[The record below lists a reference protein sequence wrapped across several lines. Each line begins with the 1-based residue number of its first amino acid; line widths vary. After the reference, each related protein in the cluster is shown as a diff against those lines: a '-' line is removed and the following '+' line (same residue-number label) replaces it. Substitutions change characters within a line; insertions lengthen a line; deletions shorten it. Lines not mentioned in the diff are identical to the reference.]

1 MSTNFERFV
10 RERQLLHNVSP
21 ATVEWHK
28 QSLAWLKVEQPTQND
43 LNDFVCRLRDAK
55 MSPASCN
62 NRIRSVN
69 AYLHW
74 LAASGSDGSDG
85 SEGFDS
91 IASQEVKCGSGCRH
105 LHVAKLKEPQNVVS
119 TYTPEQVRVLIQWKP
134 ASKNFY
140 QRRLHLLTLTLL
152 DCGLRI
158 SEALHLHVREVSM
171 DDLLLLVQGKGSK
184 QRRVPFS
191 FELRKR
197 IYKFVADFH
206 LSPDTLLFCTKSHHT
221 TLDKNIVRRDVKLL
235 CKRLGFTPPKRVL
248 HSFRHTFGSNY
259 VRKGGDVFRLQK
271 VLGHS
276 SLSTSR
282 IYANLNTA
290 DLSSVHER
298 LSLLG

>member
-21 ATVEWHK
+21 ATAEWHK
-28 QSLAWLKVEQPTQND
+28 QSLAWLKVEQPTQAD
-43 LNDFVCRLRDAK
+43 LNDFVCRLREAR

-74 LAASGSDGSDG
+74 LTASGSDGSDG
-85 SEGFDS
+85 FDS
-91 IASQEVKCGSGCRH
+91 KCGSGCRH
-105 LHVAKLKEPQNVVS
+105 LHVAKLKEPQNVVT
-119 TYTPEQVRVLIQWKP
+119 TYTPDQIKLLIGWKP
-134 ASKNFY
+134 VAKNFY
-140 QRRLHLLTLTLL
+140 RRRLHLLILTLL

-206 LSPDTLLFCTKSHHT
+206 LSPDTLLFCTKDHT
-221 TLDKNIVRRDVKLL
+221 MLDKNIVRRDVKLL
-235 CKRLGFTPPKRVL
+235 CERLGFTPPKRVL

-290 DLSSVHER
+290 DLSAVHER
-298 LSLLG
+298 LSLLS

>member
-10 RERQLLHNVSP
+10 RERQMLRNVSP
-21 ATVEWHK
+21 ATAEWHR

-43 LNDFVCRLRDAK
+43 LNDFVCRLREAK

-74 LAASGSDGSDG
+74 LAANGDGSDG
-85 SEGFDS
+85 FDTM
-91 IASQEVKCGSGCRH
+91 ASQEVKCGSGCRH
-105 LHVAKLKEPQNVVS
+105 LHVAKLKEPQNVVT
-119 TYTPEQVRVLIQWKP
+119 TYTNEQVRVLIQWKP

-140 QRRLHLLTLTLL
+140 QRRLHLLILTPL

-197 IYKFVADFH
+197 IYKFVADFR
-206 LSPDTLLFCTKSHHT
+206 LSPDTLLFCTKDHT
-221 TLDKNIVRRDVKLL
+221 TLDKNIARRHVKLL
-235 CKRLGFTPPKRVL
+235 CERID
-248 HSFRHTFGSNY
+248 HTEIP
-259 VRKGGDVFRLQK
+259 L
-271 VLGHS
+271 
-276 SLSTSR
+276 
-282 IYANLNTA
+282 
-290 DLSSVHER
+290 
-298 LSLLG
+298 